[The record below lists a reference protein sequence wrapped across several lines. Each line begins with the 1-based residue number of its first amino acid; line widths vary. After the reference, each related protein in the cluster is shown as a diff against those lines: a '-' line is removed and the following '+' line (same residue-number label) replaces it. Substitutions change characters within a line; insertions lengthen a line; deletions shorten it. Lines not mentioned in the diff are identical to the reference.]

1 MLHLKLKMTKWKN
14 IRWKEI
20 IPQKN
25 YSKNGRYG
33 SKEQFFLCCTYYIHS
48 KLVLHSNLLSMS
60 KCLNCVWMYVL
71 FMLNICLWIMLKF
84 INIFFLLLCV
94 LFTREK
100 IRKNIILIS
109 SERYMKYEMPIHL
122 SSKIYCKIILKRLKN
137 RYYIHLGEIVWYFEL
152 QFSDNIIA

>member
-109 SERYMKYEMPIHL
+109 SERYMKYKMPIL
-122 SSKIYCKIILKRLKN
+122 LTSKIYCKIILF
-137 RYYIHLGEIVWYFEL
+137 YIYVKYISYTFRRNSMIFRTSIFW
-152 QFSDNIIA
+152 

>member
-100 IRKNIILIS
+100 VKNIILIS
-109 SERYMKYEMPIHL
+109 SERYLKYKMPSHL
-122 SSKIYCKIILKRLKN
+122 TSKIYCKISLIYIYVISHGKLHVLKN
-137 RYYIHLGEIVWYFEL
+137 RY
-152 QFSDNIIA
+152 